1 MIAGQG
7 AFKTYQPREVVA
19 VAEKTVPIA
28 RAATPTIPIGALK
41 AARDYAALNNSSSYI
56 VWRNGRI
63 GDEA

>member
-1 MIAGQG
+1 MIAGHG
-7 AFKTYQPREVVA
+7 AFKTYHPREVVA
-19 VAEKTVPIA
+19 GAEKTMPIA

>member
-19 VAEKTVPIA
+19 GAEKTMPIA
-28 RAATPTIPIGALK
+28 RAATPTIPVDALK

>member
-1 MIAGQG
+1 MIAGHG
-7 AFKTYQPREVVA
+7 AFKTYHPREVVA
-19 VAEKTVPIA
+19 GTEKTLLIV
-28 RAATPTIPIGALK
+28 RVATPTIPIGALK